1 MKLIYTVIISLL
13 VLFVVTFSLKNTVP
27 VPLEYYGVIDAKVAA
42 YLLIFMSFFAGII
55 LAGLLDMVERFR
67 LTKTVKR
74 LNRKIGE
81 LERKLSSDSK
91 SLLVAEEAE
100 PSDQP
105 SETSI

>member
-27 VPLEYYGVIDAKVAA
+27 VPLKYYGIIDAKVAA

-55 LAGLLDMVERFR
+55 LAGLLDMVERIR
-67 LTKTVKR
+67 LTKTVRR

-81 LERKLSSDSK
+81 LERKLSDSK
-91 SLLVAEEAE
+91 SLLVVEEAE